1 MSLEWRGINSTQ
13 ICFEKSCFSF
23 KKDHVTYAIEIAV
36 IGNEKKI
43 SISVDTPTTFE
54 KIYHYLGDI
63 RRYEYLVD
71 GAFYCMKKCKTDG
84 IDVTNSITDVELPY
98 FFSEKYMQGIGMTGT
113 LALPTL
119 IAICSAA
126 LGKTPLNSLAILGEI
141 SIGGTLIKVDE
152 LASTLQVC
160 LDSGAKKVLL
170 PITSAG
176 DIGTVPSDLV
186 GAFSLIFY
194 SSAEEAVFKALGVE

>member
-1 MSLEWRGINSTQ
+1 MWLEWRGINSTQ

-71 GAFYCMKKCKTDG
+71 GAFYCMKKCKTYG
-84 IDVTNSITDVELPY
+84 IDVTNSITDVGKRMMIRIEEL
-98 FFSEKYMQGIGMTGT
+98 KK
-113 LALPTL
+113 L
-119 IAICSAA
+119 IQAYQD
-126 LGKTPLNSLAILGEI
+126 GEI
-141 SIGGTLIKVDE
+141 AERD
-152 LASTLQVC
+152 A
-160 LDSGAKKVLL
+160 
-170 PITSAG
+170 
-176 DIGTVPSDLV
+176 
-186 GAFSLIFY
+186 
-194 SSAEEAVFKALGVE
+194 SSAYKW

>member
-1 MSLEWRGINSTQ
+1 M
-13 ICFEKSCFSF
+13 
-23 KKDHVTYAIEIAV
+23 KKKRRIENRIIAV
-36 IGNEKKI
+36 I
-43 SISVDTPTTFE
+43 
-54 KIYHYLGDI
+54 L
-63 RRYEYLVD
+63 
-71 GAFYCMKKCKTDG
+71 CMA
-84 IDVTNSITDVELPY
+84 IL
-98 FFSEKYMQGIGMTGT
+98 FSQVNIGMTGN

-176 DIGTVPSDLV
+176 DLGTV
-186 GAFSLIFY
+186 Y
-194 SSAEEAVFKALGVE
+194 